1 MVKTVTNAR
10 ARSSLGNRVTAVV
23 RVWVWVRAL
32 LCHVPRQGA
41 MQTELRERR
50 EKEKKRMRFLL
61 QEE

>member
-10 ARSSLGNRVTAVV
+10 LRSWMGNRMPTVV
-23 RVWVWVRAL
+23 WVWVWVRAL

-50 EKEKKRMRFLL
+50 KKEKKHMRFPL